1 MPVLDASVC
10 VAIFH
15 DDEPGHAA
23 AIAWLAAAILADEP
37 IVAPVLLLAEVAGA
51 LARAVLDDRLP
62 MAAIE
67 LLRSR
72 RLLELF
78 PIDEKLAGR
87 AAVLAAAFR
96 IRGAD
101 ALYVALADQL
111 EIPLITF
118 DRQQLERGGQV
129 VTTRRPTP

>member
-15 DDEPGHAA
+15 QADPGHPAA
-23 AIAWLAAAILADEP
+23 KAWLAAALLADEP
-37 IVAPVLLLAEVAGA
+37 IVAPVLLLAEVGGA
-51 LARAVLDDRLP
+51 LARAALDDRIP
-62 MAAIE
+62 MAVVE

-78 PIDEKLAGR
+78 PVDEKLAGR
-87 AAVLAAAFR
+87 AAAFAATLR

-101 ALYVALADQL
+101 AIYVALADQL
-111 EIPLITF
+111 AIPLITW

-129 VTTRRPTP
+129 VTVRSPAP

>member
-15 DDEPGHAA
+15 DEAGHAA
-23 AIAWLAAAILADEP
+23 ATAWLAAAIVAEEP

-51 LARAVLDDRLP
+51 LARALLDDRFP
-62 MAAIE
+62 MAVIAQ
-67 LLRSR
+67 LRSR

-78 PIDEKLAGR
+78 PVDEKLAAR
-87 AAVLAAAFR
+87 AAALAASLR

-118 DRQQLERGGQV
+118 DRQQLERGGLV
-129 VTTRRPTP
+129 VTARTPAP